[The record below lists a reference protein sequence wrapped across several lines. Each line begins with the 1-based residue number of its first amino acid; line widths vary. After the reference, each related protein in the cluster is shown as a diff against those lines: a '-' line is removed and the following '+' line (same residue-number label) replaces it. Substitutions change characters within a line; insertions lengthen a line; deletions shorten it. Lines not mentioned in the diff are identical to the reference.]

1 MDRAELEMIGK
12 YCFKAKVGDH
22 EFYIDLSKAQGGE
35 GRGPSPPAYLL
46 AAIGGC
52 IGIVSKFLAE
62 QEGVKIEDVKMEIC
76 GEHDIRGIVMPEK
89 YDSKIKGIHIKIWVK
104 GEPKDKVREIIER
117 AKEVCPVCKTIK
129 EGSEV
134 SLEIVE

>member
-1 MDRAELEMIGK
+1 VDKAQLEMVGK

-22 EFYIDLSKAQGGE
+22 EFYVDLSKAQGGE

-62 QEGVKIEDVKMEIC
+62 QEGVKIEDIKIEVC
-76 GEHDIRGIVMPEK
+76 GEHDTRGIVMPEK
-89 YDSKIKGIHIKIWVK
+89 YDSKIRNIHVRIQVK
-104 GEPKDKVREIIER
+104 GEPKDKIKEIVAR
-117 AKEVCPVCKTIK
+117 AKEVCPVCRTIK
-129 EGSEV
+129 ERGEI
-134 SLEIVE
+134 SLEIIE